1 MWCGSCFVFSKFE
14 LGTGLVVSE
23 GYSRC
28 GDISQKVSYDAGN
41 FFSSDGSLEVISSF

>member
-28 GDISQKVSYDAGN
+28 GDISQKVS
-41 FFSSDGSLEVISSF
+41 